1 MDNSKIKPSFDTN
14 RQTLGKIY
22 PLATPFNVILDAS
35 EACNFRC
42 NYCFRSGSDK
52 NGWGYAK
59 DGKLMDRKT
68 FLMAFEQVM
77 EFPEP
82 VRQISLSNHGEPL
95 VNRGVPWMVRYMRE
109 QGYKGRI
116 SIHTNA
122 SLLDEE
128 YAKELAGAGLSRI
141 VISIQGLTRDKYRE
155 VCGSEVDFDRL
166 LRAISNLYHQR
177 DAHTTEIDVKIADT
191 SLALGEEAEFYS
203 LFEPIADRVFVEKI
217 VPIWKNID
225 AGGEAIAANKFG
237 KKFPLQECCTLIFHT
252 IVVAPNGDVYPCTQL
267 LCPYRLGNIKE
278 RTLKYYWASQERRDL
293 LRSIL
298 SLSAPA
304 MCEDC
309 YIRQNSIYSE
319 QDMIDDYRGEI
330 LARLDRCQ

>member
-14 RQTLGKIY
+14 RQILGKIY

-59 DGKLMDRKT
+59 DGKLMGRET
-68 FLMAFEQVM
+68 FLSAFEQVM
-77 EFPEP
+77 KFSEP

-95 VNRGVPWMVRYMRE
+95 VNRDVPWMVRYMRE
-109 QGYKGRI
+109 QGYRGRI

-128 YAKELAGAGLSRI
+128 YAEELARAGLSRI
-141 VISIQGLTRDKYRE
+141 VISLQGLTGDKYKE
-155 VCGSEVDFDRL
+155 VCGAEVDFDRL
-166 LRAISNLYHQR
+166 LRAISTVRQFR
-177 DAHTTEIDVKIADT
+177 DAHITEIDVKIADT
-191 SLALGEEAEFYS
+191 SLASGEKAEFYS
-203 LFEPIADRVFVEKI
+203 LFEPIADRVFIEKI
-217 VPIWKNID
+217 VPIWKNIG
-225 AGGEAIAANKFG
+225 AGEAVATNKFG
-237 KKFPLQECCTLIFHT
+237 AKFPPQKCCTLIFHT
-252 IVVAPNGDVYPCTQL
+252 IVVTPNGDVYPCTQL
-267 LCPYRLGNIKE
+267 LCPYRLGNIRE
-278 RTLKYYWASQERRDL
+278 NTLKNYWDGDERRDL

-298 SLSAPA
+298 VLDAPA
-304 MCEDC
+304 MCGGC

-319 QDMIDDYRGEI
+319 QDMIDDYREEI
-330 LARLDRCQ
+330 LARLGNQS

>member
-1 MDNSKIKPSFDTN
+1 MDKSKIKPSFDTN

-42 NYCFRSGSDK
+42 SYCFRSSSDK
-52 NGWGYAK
+52 NDWGYAR
-59 DGKLMDRKT
+59 DGKLMERET

-77 EFPEP
+77 EFPEL

-95 VNRGVPWMVRYMRE
+95 VNRDVPWMARYMRGH
-109 QGYKGRI
+109 GYAGRI

-122 SLLDEE
+122 SLLDRD
-128 YAKELAGAGLSRI
+128 YAEELAVAGLSRI
-141 VISIQGLTRDKYRE
+141 VISIQGLTGDKYRE
-155 VCGSEVDFDRL
+155 VCGAEVDFDRL
-166 LRAISNLYHQR
+166 LRAISTLHHKRNAY
-177 DAHTTEIDVKIADT
+177 TTEIDVKIADT
-191 SLALGEEAEFYS
+191 SLAPGEETEFYS

-217 VPIWKNID
+217 VPIWKNVD
-225 AGGEAIAANKFG
+225 AGGEAIVANKFG
-237 KKFPLQECCTLIFHT
+237 EKFPLQKCCTLIFHT

-278 RTLKYYWASQERRDL
+278 SSLKHYWEGEERKNL
-293 LRSIL
+293 LRNIL
-298 SLSAPA
+298 TLSAPV
-304 MCEDC
+304 MCDGC

-319 QDMIDDYRGEI
+319 QDMIDDYREEI
-330 LARLDRCQ
+330 LARMDSY